1 MSEEMVIFT
10 RTFDL
15 LIWLLPKSERFPKI
29 YRSTVTQRLM
39 GAALD
44 FQEAL
49 FEAQVYGDKIRLRHL
64 RQADAHL
71 NKVRLYLRLV
81 HRWGWLST
89 GQYAHASRMVA
100 EIGRLLGGWI
110 KQTSG

>member
-1 MSEEMVIFT
+1 MSSAMIIFT

-15 LIWLLPKSERFPKI
+15 LDWLLPKAERFPKI
-29 YRSTVTQRLM
+29 YRSTITQRLM

-49 FEAQVYGDKIRLRHL
+49 FDAQVVDGKIRLRHL
-64 RQADAHL
+64 RRADAHL
-71 NKVRLYLRLV
+71 NKLRLYLRLA
-81 HRWGWLST
+81 HRWNWLT
-89 GQYAHASRMVA
+89 PDQYAHVSRMVA

-110 KQTSG
+110 KTL

>member
-1 MSEEMVIFT
+1 MSAEMVIFT

-15 LIWLLPKSERFPKI
+15 LDWLLPKSERFPKI

-39 GAALD
+39 GAVLD

-49 FEAQVYGDKIRLRHL
+49 FEAQAYSDKIRLRHL
-64 RQADAHL
+64 RRADAHL
-71 NKVRLYLRLV
+71 NKVRLYLRLA
-81 HRWGWLST
+81 HHWGWLST
-89 GQYAHASRMVA
+89 GQYEHASRMVA
-100 EIGRLLGGWI
+100 EVGRLLGGWI

>member
-15 LIWLLPKSERFPKI
+15 LDWLLPKSERFPKI

-49 FEAQVYGDKIRLRHL
+49 FEAQAYSDKIRLRHL
-64 RQADAHL
+64 RRADAHL
-71 NKVRLYLRLV
+71 NKVRLYLRLA
-81 HRWGWLST
+81 HHWGWLSI
-89 GQYAHASRMVA
+89 GQYEHASRMIA

>member
-1 MSEEMVIFT
+1 MSDEMVIFS

-15 LIWLLPKSERFPKI
+15 LDWLLPKAERFPKI

-39 GAALD
+39 GAVLD
-44 FQEAL
+44 YQEAL
-49 FEAQVYGDKIRLRHL
+49 FDAQGYEQKIRLRHL
-64 RQADAHL
+64 RRADVQL
-71 NKVRLYLRLV
+71 NKVRLYLRLA

-89 GQYAHASRMVA
+89 GQYEHASRLVA

-110 KQTSG
+110 KQTGG

>member
-1 MSEEMVIFT
+1 MSVEMVIFT

-15 LIWLLPKSERFPKI
+15 LMWLVPKSERFPKV

-39 GAALD
+39 NAVLD

-49 FEAQVYGDKIRLRHL
+49 LEAQVYHDKIRLRHL
-64 RQADAHL
+64 RQADIHL

-81 HRWGWLST
+81 HQWSWLSL
-89 GQYAHASRMVA
+89 GQYEHVSRMVA
-100 EIGRLLGGWI
+100 EVGRLLGGWI
-110 KQTSG
+110 QQTTE